1 MILRYLSKILSMK
14 VILLG
19 YMTSGKTAVGK
30 TLSKKLFLPFID
42 LDKYISEK
50 EQLSISEI
58 FKTKGEIYFRKIE
71 HTYLKEL
78 LASKENFVLSLGGGT
93 PCYAGNMDLIIT
105 NPYTTSIYLE
115 ANIPTLVERLQKGKV
130 RRPLVTQLSDD
141 KLIEFVAKHL
151 FERRNFYLQATYKVQ
166 VSNKTISTIVTEIRI
181 LLH

>member
-1 MILRYLSKILSMK
+1 MK

-30 TLSKKLFLPFID
+30 SLSKKLFLPFID

-71 HTYLKEL
+71 HIYLKEL
-78 LASKENFVLSLGGGT
+78 LNSDEKFVLSLGGGT
-93 PCYAGNMDLIIT
+93 PCYAGNMDLIKNHPKTI
-105 NPYTTSIYLE
+105 SIYLE
-115 ANIPTLVERLQKGKV
+115 ATIPTLVERLQKGKV
-130 RRPLVTQLSDD
+130 RRPLVSQLSDE
-141 KLIEFVAKHL
+141 KLVEFVAKHL
-151 FERRNFYLQATYKVQ
+151 FERRNYYQQATHKVQ
-166 VSNKTISTIVTEIRI
+166 VNDKPISTVVTEVRI

>member
-1 MILRYLSKILSMK
+1 MK

-42 LDKYISEK
+42 LDAYISEK
-50 EQLSISEI
+50 EQLSIPEI

-71 HTYLKEL
+71 HLYVKEL
-78 LASKENFVLSLGGGT
+78 LNSKERFVLSLGGGT
-93 PCYAGNMDLIIT
+93 PCYAGNMHLVT
-105 NPYTTSIYLE
+105 NNPNTISIYLE

-130 RRPLVTQLSDD
+130 RRPLVSQLSDE
-141 KLIEFVAKHL
+141 KLVEFVAKHL
-151 FERRNFYLQATYKVQ
+151 FERRNFYQQATHKVQ
-166 VSNKTISTIVTEIRI
+166 VNDKPLSTIVTEIRI